1 MTPNPY
7 YRLQFAVFALVA
19 AAFLLKGEGGSYGN
33 GNVTSSQE
41 KSLSTRDK
49 NFFL

>member
-1 MTPNPY
+1 MAI
-7 YRLQFAVFALVA
+7 LLIILIALVA
-19 AAFLLKGEGGSYGN
+19 AAFLLKGEGGSFGN